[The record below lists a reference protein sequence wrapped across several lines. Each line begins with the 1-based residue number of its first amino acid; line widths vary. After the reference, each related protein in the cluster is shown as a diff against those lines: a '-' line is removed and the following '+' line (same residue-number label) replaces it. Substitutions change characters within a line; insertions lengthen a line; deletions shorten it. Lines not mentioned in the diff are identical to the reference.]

1 MSFLRIRRGGFTL
14 IELLVVIAI
23 ITVLIAIGLP
33 VMSRAREKARQTA
46 CIANLLQI
54 QQSLR
59 LYRLE
64 EGAFPGPYDPVTG
77 AGGLNSLYPTYV
89 PSRKAFICP
98 DDPTENGLL
107 YADLSQFREVG
118 YDAKTWWFY
127 TLLGTADQMYDTKT
141 DPITGELRHGFP
153 WTIYYRS
160 TGQPPIETDVSK
172 AFFNE
177 NYSSYNLMYNWI
189 GYAWWDKED
198 PNPKYKDYPLDRRLL
213 LFPRTSTSNQTQE
226 FERPIGWSDN
236 LAFWYKWFYWDP
248 EDEYGLGTNPDH
260 GANRTFVN
268 DWLQYYLAQ
277 EIYWK
282 GYRDNE
288 SPLIYPSKSNDPA
301 FREIRYPLQDTLRR
315 DLWAQTLA
323 GEDDPWR
330 LGIPSG
336 VFPGLINHNAPENTI
351 ITRCP
356 WHRPFSKSAD
366 IALRLDGTVDIIP
379 GPQYRDYN
387 WAAQQKLTP

>member
-33 VMSRAREKARQTA
+33 VMTRAREKARQTA

-89 PSRKAFICP
+89 PSRKAYICP
-98 DDPTENGLL
+98 DDPTENGELYAGLESFRTINYDAEKNKLATLL
-107 YADLSQFREVG
+107 YV
-118 YDAKTWWFY
+118 
-127 TLLGTADQMYDTKT
+127 ADQMYDTRTGT
-141 DPITGELRHGFP
+141 DRYTGQQVTYHGFNWLNP
-153 WTIYYRS
+153 TFY
-160 TGQPPIETDVSK
+160 
-172 AFFNE
+172 NE

-198 PNPKYKDYPLDRRLL
+198 PAFKDDPLRRFFTLM
-213 LFPRTSTSNQTQE
+213 PGSTGQNSD
-226 FERPIGWSDN
+226 RPILWSDN

-248 EDEYGLGTNPDH
+248 EDEYGLFSNPEGTNR
-260 GANRTFVN
+260 GFVN
-268 DWLQYYLAQ
+268 DWLQYYLPQ
-277 EIYWK
+277 MVYWP
-282 GYRDNE
+282 GYSARTI
-288 SPLIYPSKSNDPA
+288 LVYPSRSKDPA
-301 FREIRYPLQDTLRR
+301 VNSIHYPLDDALKREQ
-315 DLWAQTLA
+315 WAETLA
-323 GEDDPWR
+323 GEDDPYQ

-336 VFPGLINHNAPENTI
+336 VFPGLINHNAPESTI